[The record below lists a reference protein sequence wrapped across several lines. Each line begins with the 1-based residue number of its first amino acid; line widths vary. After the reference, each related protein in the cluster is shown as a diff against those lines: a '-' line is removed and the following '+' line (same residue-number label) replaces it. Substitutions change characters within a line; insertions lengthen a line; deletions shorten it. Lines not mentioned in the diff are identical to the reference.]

1 MVFLLFDNNLLFY
14 HFGEFKLSDV
24 TLINYTTR
32 DFISKAELELYISK
46 QDNIFTENV
55 ISEFKKAGMV
65 RRVVT
70 RIWNREGAF
79 RVGILFEYTDEKAY
93 KDCQKLL
100 EKYYLHHLK
109 DFNTKVVGSRGIVV
123 HEF

>member
-1 MVFLLFDNNLLFY
+1 MVEEWLLEY
-14 HFGEFKLSDV
+14 GIERGHFVS
-24 TLINYTTR
+24 R
-32 DFISKAELELYISK
+32 
-46 QDNIFTENV
+46 
-55 ISEFKKAGMV
+55 
-65 RRVVT
+65 
-70 RIWNREGAF
+70 
-79 RVGILFEYTDEKAY
+79 ILFEYTGEKAY

>member
-1 MVFLLFDNNLLFY
+1 M
-14 HFGEFKLSDV
+14 SDV

-32 DFISKAELELYISK
+32 DFLSKAELELYISK

-55 ISEFKKAGMV
+55 IFEFKKAGMV

-93 KDCQKLL
+93 KNCQELL
-100 EKYYLHHLK
+100 DKHILPHFK

>member
-1 MVFLLFDNNLLFY
+1 M
-14 HFGEFKLSDV
+14 SDV

-32 DFISKAELELYISK
+32 DFVSKAELELYISK
-46 QDNIFTENV
+46 QDTIFNTDV
-55 ISEFKKAGMV
+55 ISIFKEAGML

-70 RIWNREGAF
+70 KIWNREDAF
-79 RVGILFEYTDEKAY
+79 RVGILFEYTGEKAF

-100 EKYYLHHLK
+100 EKYYLGHLK

>member
-1 MVFLLFDNNLLFY
+1 M
-14 HFGEFKLSDV
+14 
-24 TLINYTTR
+24 
-32 DFISKAELELYISK
+32 
-46 QDNIFTENV
+46 
-55 ISEFKKAGMV
+55 EFKKAGMV

-79 RVGILFEYTDEKAY
+79 RVGILFEYTGEKAY

-100 EKYYLHHLK
+100 EKHYLHHLK

>member
-1 MVFLLFDNNLLFY
+1 MSTS
-14 HFGEFKLSDV
+14 K
-24 TLINYTTR
+24 LINYTTR
-32 DFISKAELELYISK
+32 DFLSENELELYISK
-46 QDNIFTENV
+46 QDSIFTDDV
-55 ISEFKKAGMV
+55 VSIFKRAGML

-70 RIWNREGAF
+70 KIWNREGAF
-79 RVGILFEYTDEKAY
+79 RVGILFEYTGEKAF

-100 EKYYLHHLK
+100 EKYYLGHLK

>member
-1 MVFLLFDNNLLFY
+1 M
-14 HFGEFKLSDV
+14 SDV
-24 TLINYTTR
+24 NLINYTTR

-46 QDNIFTENV
+46 QDTIFTKDV
-55 ISEFKKAGMV
+55 ITEFKNAGMV

-70 RIWNREGAF
+70 KIWNRDGAF
-79 RVGILFEYTDEKAY
+79 RVGILFEYTGEKAF

-100 EKYYLHHLK
+100 EKHYLHHLK

-123 HEF
+123 HEFD

>member
-1 MVFLLFDNNLLFY
+1 MYKFLYSDLLYCNFEEY
-14 HFGEFKLSDV
+14 TLSNI

-32 DFISKAELELYISK
+32 DFISKAELELFISK
-46 QDNIFTENV
+46 QDIYYTKEV
-55 ISEFKKAGMV
+55 IAKFKKAGMV

-70 RIWNREGAF
+70 KIWNRDGAF

-93 KDCQKLL
+93 KVCQDLL
-100 EKYYLHHLK
+100 DKHILPHFK

>member
-1 MVFLLFDNNLLFY
+1 MFEVN
-14 HFGEFKLSDV
+14 
-24 TLINYTTR
+24 LINYTTR
-32 DFISKAELELYISK
+32 DFISKAELELFISK
-46 QDNIFTENV
+46 QDTFYTKEV
-55 ISEFKKAGMV
+55 IAEFKKAGLA

-70 RIWNREGAF
+70 KIWNKEGAF
-79 RVGILFEYTDEKAY
+79 RVGILFEYKGEKAY

-100 EKYYLHHLK
+100 EKHILPHFK

>member
-1 MVFLLFDNNLLFY
+1 MS
-14 HFGEFKLSDV
+14 KI

-32 DFISKAELELYISK
+32 DFISKTELDLFISK
-46 QDNIFTENV
+46 QDIFYSKT
-55 ISEFKKAGMV
+55 IIAQFKNAGLV

-70 RIWNREGAF
+70 RIWNREGAY
-79 RVGILFEYTDEKAY
+79 RVGILFEYTGEKAY
-93 KDCQKLL
+93 KDCQRLL
-100 EKYYLHHLK
+100 EKHILPHFK

>member
-1 MVFLLFDNNLLFY
+1 M
-14 HFGEFKLSDV
+14 SDI

-32 DFISKAELELYISK
+32 DFISKTELELYISK

-55 ISEFKKAGMV
+55 ITEFKKAGMV

-79 RVGILFEYTDEKAY
+79 RVGILFEYTGEKAY
-93 KDCQKLL
+93 KDCQKL
-100 EKYYLHHLK
+100 LHHLK

>member
-1 MVFLLFDNNLLFY
+1 
-14 HFGEFKLSDV
+14 LSDI

-32 DFISKAELELYISK
+32 DFISKAELELFISK
-46 QDNIFTENV
+46 QDTFYTKELIA
-55 ISEFKKAGMV
+55 EFKKAGMV

-70 RIWNREGAF
+70 KIWNREGAF
-79 RVGILFEYTDEKAY
+79 RVGILFEYTGEKAY

-100 EKYYLHHLK
+100 EKHILPHFK
-109 DFNTKVVGSRGIVV
+109 DFNTKAVGSRGIIV

>member
-1 MVFLLFDNNLLFY
+1 MSNI
-14 HFGEFKLSDV
+14 

-32 DFISKAELELYISK
+32 DFISKAELELFISK
-46 QDNIFTENV
+46 QDIYYTKEV
-55 ISEFKKAGMV
+55 IAKFKKAGMV

-79 RVGILFEYTDEKAY
+79 RVGILFEYIGEKAY

>member
-1 MVFLLFDNNLLFY
+1 MFKSLLAGFGKTTTPSSNMLFS
-14 HFGEFKLSDV
+14 EILVDPVS
-24 TLINYTTR
+24 
-32 DFISKAELELYISK
+32 
-46 QDNIFTENV
+46 V
-55 ISEFKKAGMV
+55 ISIFKKAGML

-70 RIWNREGAF
+70 KIWNREGAF
-79 RVGILFEYTDEKAY
+79 RVGILFEYSGEKAF

-100 EKYYLHHLK
+100 EKHYLGHLK

>member
-1 MVFLLFDNNLLFY
+1 MCKFLCSDLLFCNFEGY
-14 HFGEFKLSDV
+14 TLSNI

-32 DFISKAELELYISK
+32 DFISKAELELFISK
-46 QDNIFTENV
+46 QDIYYTKEV
-55 ISEFKKAGMV
+55 IAKFKKAGMV

-70 RIWNREGAF
+70 KIWNREGAF

-93 KDCQKLL
+93 NDCQRLL
-100 EKYYLHHLK
+100 ETHILPHFK